1 MTMLDEL
8 LHLKV
13 YRENKAEMSLARCRL
28 VLAEATQRTQEAQ
41 KSLVDFQHWSAEHE
55 LGLYGAMFGRLVRL
69 RDLEH
74 VREDVV
80 ILRVKERTLSESLV
94 KIDAERATADTA
106 VRDSRTVHE
115 QATRTREKFVQLVQ
129 VEVEDLRLESERK
142 EDSELEDLYAIRRD
156 REDWEA
162 PVDE

>member
-8 LHLKV
+8 LRLKV
-13 YRENKAEMSLARCRL
+13 YRENKAELGLARCRL
-28 VLAEATQRTQEAQ
+28 VLAEATRRTQEAE
-41 KSLVDFQHWSAEHE
+41 KSLEEFRRWSAEHE
-55 LGLYGAMFGRLVRL
+55 LGLYGAMYRQLVRL

-74 VREDVV
+74 LREDVV
-80 ILRVKERTLSESLV
+80 ILRVKERGLSESLE
-94 KIDAERATADTA
+94 KIEAEREKADTA
-106 VRDSRTVHE
+106 VHDSRKAHE
-115 QATRTREKFVQLVQ
+115 QATRTREKFIQLVQ
-129 VEVEDLRLESERK
+129 VEVEELRLESERK